1 MSAKTARQGLHQPSG
16 TGAFGGNTGRDSLSR
31 GRRQQA
37 AAAFR
42 AVSDRLSD
50 VAQAGAQQIKAN
62 PFAAVAGA
70 AAVSAGVALLL
81 PSGRREAEMMGEVAG
96 KLSDVARD
104 AADTAVEAARSQVET
119 LAQGTL
125 ASVGGAV
132 VQAVVSG
139 DGAEGNARR
148 EASPQNQERQT

>member
-1 MSAKTARQGLHQPSG
+1 MSAKTAKQGLHQPYSTGGFGDDSG
-16 TGAFGGNTGRDSLSR
+16 GGTSSR

-50 VAQAGAQQIKAN
+50 VAQAGAQQVKAN

-81 PSGRREAEMMGEVAG
+81 PSSRREAQMMGEVAG

-104 AADTAVEAARSQVET
+104 AADTAVEAARNQVET
-119 LAQGTL
+119 LAQGAL

-139 DGAEGNARR
+139 DGAEGNAQP
-148 EASPQNQERQT
+148 EASAQNQERQT